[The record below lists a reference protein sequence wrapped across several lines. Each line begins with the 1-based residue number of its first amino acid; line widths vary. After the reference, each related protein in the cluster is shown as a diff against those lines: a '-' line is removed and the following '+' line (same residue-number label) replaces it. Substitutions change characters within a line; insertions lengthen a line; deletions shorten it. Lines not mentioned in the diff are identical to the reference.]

1 MEIIHSKLQGAFLIK
16 PQIFED
22 DRGYF
27 YESYNKEKF
36 KELTGQDPLFI
47 QDNESKSRKGSLRG
61 LHFQKPPFE
70 QAKLVRVIKGVVQDV
85 IVDLRKDSD
94 SFGQWE
100 SFKLSEENKHQLFV
114 PRGFAHAFLT
124 LSEYAIFSYKV
135 DNKYSPESD
144 SGIIWND
151 SELSIDWDMKS
162 DNLLLSQK
170 DASLQSFAD
179 YCKNPDF

>member
-1 MEIIHSKLQGAFLIK
+1 MEIIHSKLQGSFIIK
-16 PQIFED
+16 PRIFQD

-27 YESYNKEKF
+27 YESYNQKKF
-36 KELTGQDPLFI
+36 RELTGLNPDFI

-61 LHFQKPPFE
+61 LHFQKPPFT
-70 QAKLVRVIKGVVQDV
+70 QAKLVRVIKGAVQDV
-85 IVDLRKDSD
+85 IVDLRNDSD

-100 SFKLSEENKHQLFV
+100 SFHLSEENKHQLFV

-124 LSEYAIFSYKV
+124 LTEFAIFSYKV
-135 DNKYSPESD
+135 DNTYSPESE

-151 SELSIDWDMKS
+151 LELSIDWEMKP